1 MTIPDPNG
9 SSAKATGP
17 RTAAALPG
25 RPLKLAAIDIGTNS
39 IHSIIAAVA
48 EDGTF
53 EVVDRF
59 KEMVRLGE
67 EQTEAHGLT
76 SRAIGEGLAALSRT
90 KQLCD
95 SHQVDRICAVATS
108 AVREA
113 PNGAE
118 FLNLVRRQTGLR
130 VNAITAQEEARL
142 VHQAVAHSLD
152 LEGRKA
158 LIVDIGGGSVEMI
171 VGSQRECYF
180 ADSAKVGVL
189 RLRDR
194 FPLSDP
200 PAGKELDRIREHVSQ
215 QLKWMVS
222 QVRDAGFE
230 EMVGTSGTILAL
242 VQLARAEGKSPGRLH
257 GTRVTRR
264 KLSAVVQRL
273 SRMTLKE
280 REGLSGLSARRADT
294 ILPGAILFERIMEEL
309 KIEEFRACTWALR
322 EGVLIDYLERHQPQ
336 LRAVATFT
344 DPRRR
349 SVMALAARCQWH
361 EKHSRQVASLALQL
375 FDGLKP
381 IHQLEP
387 AMREVLEFGCYLHDI
402 GYLVSAE
409 DHHKHS
415 RYLVMNGGLLGFTQQ
430 EVQLVG
436 ALSRYHRGRTP
447 KKRDEELEGL
457 PAKARRAAEILAGIL
472 RVADGLDRTHNSL
485 VHRVECHAGPLSLD
499 IHVFAHGEAELEMWY
514 ARKKSDL
521 LTEALGVPVRL
532 KLDHSAAEAPKPPAR
547 EKQAHVGNP

>member
-1 MTIPDPNG
+1 MTRSQSNG
-9 SSAKATGP
+9 NSAKDVPAP
-17 RTAAALPG
+17 RAAAPPG

-95 SHQVDRICAVATS
+95 SHQVHRICAVATS

-118 FLNLVRRQTGLR
+118 FLNLVWRQTGIR

-142 VHQAVAHSLD
+142 VHLAVAHSLD
-152 LEGRKA
+152 LEGRRA

-171 VGSQRECYF
+171 VGSQRECFF

-200 PAGKELDRIREHVSQ
+200 PQAKELDRIREYAGQ

-242 VQLARAEGKSPGRLH
+242 VQLARAEGKAPGRLH
-257 GTRVTRR
+257 GTRVSRR

-273 SRMTLKE
+273 ARMSLRE
-280 REGLSGLSARRADT
+280 REGLAGLSSRRADT
-294 ILPGAILFERIMEEL
+294 ILPGAVLLERVMEDL
-309 KIEEFRACTWALR
+309 KVDEFRACTWALR

-349 SVMALAARCQWH
+349 SVMSLCARCQWH
-361 EKHSRQVASLALQL
+361 EKHSRQVASIALQL
-375 FDGLKP
+375 FDGLKSL
-381 IHQLEP
+381 HQLEP
-387 AMREVLEFGCYLHDI
+387 AMRELLEFGAYLHDI
-402 GYLVSAE
+402 GYIVSAE

-415 RYLVMNGGLLGFTQQ
+415 RYLVMNGGLLGFTPQ
-430 EVQLVG
+430 EVQILG
-436 ALSRYHRGRTP
+436 ALGRYHRGRTP
-447 KKRDEELEGL
+447 KKKDEELEGL
-457 PAKARRAAEILAGIL
+457 PARLRRAAEILAGIL
-472 RVADGLDRTHNSL
+472 RVADGLDHNSL
-485 VHRVECHAGPLSLD
+485 VHRVECHAGPLALD
-499 IHVFAHGEAELEMWY
+499 IVVFAHGEAELEMWY
-514 ARKKSDL
+514 ARKKADL

-532 KLDHSAAEAPKPPAR
+532 KLDHSAAEPARSPAR
-547 EKQAHVGNP
+547 EKPTHAGNP